1 MTKFSQLID
10 VGFFV
15 CLDSFLSMLTV
26 MPTRIVMT
34 LWRLLCTRLVISFE
48 LLFSCNKAFDMD
60 VNCIFGYWLMIC
72 ELQVIFR
79 SSGKKIE

>member
-34 LWRLLCTRLVISFE
+34 LWRLLCTRLVSLLNFYFHTIKHLIS
-48 LLFSCNKAFDMD
+48 M
-60 VNCIFGYWLMIC
+60 
-72 ELQVIFR
+72 
-79 SSGKKIE
+79 